1 MHCVVGSPT
10 TNVHA
15 AITKLVAVVTS
26 TFCTETSETVP
37 NRCAV
42 VGTAML
48 YQVTLY
54 KEAELYTQQYQLM
67 LRNRFLI
74 SKHGCSHH
82 HENPFIINSLLGIV
96 SFLDQCTQYGRKGN
110 FAEGKAHCLL

>member
-67 LRNRFLI
+67 LHNRFFDIKTWLFT
-74 SKHGCSHH
+74 SS
-82 HENPFIINSLLGIV
+82 
-96 SFLDQCTQYGRKGN
+96 
-110 FAEGKAHCLL
+110 